1 VAIQFKVRNNKQI
14 VVPVRFARAVSGGT
28 VTDAPDVDDRGFA
41 MGTRPGTWG
50 STDARGAMCSIAQGD
65 TARFKVVRTDI
76 DDSAPL
82 FVVSTNTSVLTIA
95 GSASLSA
102 DGVFSVQATTDEKR
116 DPVKIQ
122 VCLGSETGP
131 VLGEMEPH
139 IFLMRQVRV
148 RAHLMTV
155 SGAAT
160 VRTAAS
166 LVPLFRDVNKIWRN
180 AGIEFLYDPTQ
191 TLSDPFHTATPGKV
205 NDPDFSALMQVN
217 VDPNAVNIYFI
228 QTSDDFTGGTIDHDN
243 PRPVGFGI
251 ALVDIGNAHDL
262 AHELGHYLDSDIHA
276 GENATSTHFRDDVWV
291 ERRLIYEFDPLDSG
305 QATYRHN
312 VTYGNLAPGNM
323 ISVKNFRLDPS
334 DGELDRNRRRALNP
348 N

>member
-1 VAIQFKVRNNKQI
+1 VAIQLKVRNNKQI
-14 VVPVRFARAVSGGT
+14 IVPVRFARAVTGGT
-28 VTDAPDVDDRGFA
+28 VTDAPDVDDRGFV
-41 MGTRPGTWG
+41 MGTRPSSWG

-65 TARFKVVRTDI
+65 TVRFKVVRADI
-76 DDSAPL
+76 EDSAPL

-95 GSASLSA
+95 GSAGPLV
-102 DGVFSVQATTDEKR
+102 DGVFSVRATADEVR

-139 IFLMRQVRV
+139 IFQMHQVRV

-155 SGAAT
+155 SGVAT

-180 AGIEFLYDPTQ
+180 VGIQFLYDQTQ
-191 TLSDPFHTATPGKV
+191 ALSDSFHAASPGKV
-205 NDPDFSALMQVN
+205 NDPDFNPLIQVN
-217 VDPNAVNIYFI
+217 IDPNAVNIYFI
-228 QTSDDFTGGTIDHDN
+228 PTSDDFTGGTLDHDH
-243 PRPVGFGI
+243 PRPDGFGI
-251 ALVDIGNAHDL
+251 AVVDIANANDL

-276 GENATSTHFRDDVWV
+276 GENASSHHFRDDVWV
-291 ERRLIYEFDPLDSG
+291 ERRLIYEFGPLDSA

-312 VTYGNLAPGNM
+312 VTYGNLVRGAM
-323 ISVKNFRLDPS
+323 ISVKNFALDPS
-334 DGELDRNRRRALNP
+334 DGEVDRNRRRSLNP